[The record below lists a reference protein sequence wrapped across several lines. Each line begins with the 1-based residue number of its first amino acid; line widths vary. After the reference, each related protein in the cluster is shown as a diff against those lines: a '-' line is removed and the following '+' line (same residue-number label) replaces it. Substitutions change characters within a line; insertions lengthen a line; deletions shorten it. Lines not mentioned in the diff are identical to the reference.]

1 MNDLVYSL
9 NGGLVTDQNKISTIS
24 KVDINSIQKLI
35 RNYKQDL
42 ECFGELGFELQKIA
56 KTNKKIYFLNEQ
68 QATLLLTYMKNSES
82 VRNAKKVLVF
92 AFYQM
97 KEKLRSL
104 EQEQEKAR
112 FKSLSDENQRL
123 NSLNH
128 HQKIGYK
135 SQLKQ
140 QKEKYENKIKA
151 LKYDLENKKELS
163 FKRKLSQK
171 ELLELRKILAKDY
184 NIVCFK
190 EWEMSLFAEKI
201 GKNSVFEVVLNKL
214 EKELNYWK
222 NYEKYEEKWK
232 KNIKELKMKL
242 VDKLKKAYDY
252 KKELYKAEK
261 GSSSKEYHIENAEIF
276 QDFIELELLQCED
289 IERRYF
295 LMQIY
300 RYGYQNIRS
309 LNSKLAFKAKLDN
322 DDINFIKIL
331 KEANILH
338 ALNEIYT
345 TKEVKKIAKD

>member
-24 KVDINSIQKLI
+24 KVDINSIQRLI

-42 ECFGELGFELQKIA
+42 EFFGELGFELQKIA

-97 KEKLRSL
+97 KEKIRSL

-112 FKSLSDENQRL
+112 FKTLNDENIRL

-135 SQLKQ
+135 SQLAQ

-151 LKYDLENKKELS
+151 LKYDLEKKNALS
-163 FKRKLSQK
+163 FKRKLSEK

-184 NIVCFK
+184 GILCIK

-201 GKNSVFEVVLNKL
+201 GKNLVFETVLNKL

-222 NYEKYEEKWK
+222 NYEKCEEKWK
-232 KNIKELKMKL
+232 KIL
-242 VDKLKKAYDY
+242 
-252 KKELYKAEK
+252 
-261 GSSSKEYHIENAEIF
+261 
-276 QDFIELELLQCED
+276 
-289 IERRYF
+289 
-295 LMQIY
+295 
-300 RYGYQNIRS
+300 RS
-309 LNSKLAFKAKLDN
+309 
-322 DDINFIKIL
+322 
-331 KEANILH
+331 
-338 ALNEIYT
+338 
-345 TKEVKKIAKD
+345 

>member
-24 KVDINSIQKLI
+24 KVDINSIQRLI

-112 FKSLSDENQRL
+112 FKTLSDENLRL

-135 SQLKQ
+135 SQLAQ

-151 LKYDLENKKELS
+151 LKYDLENKNELS

-171 ELLELRKILAKDY
+171 ELLELRKILARDY
-184 NIVCFK
+184 GMICIK
-190 EWEMSLFAEKI
+190 EWEFEFLAEKI
-201 GKNSVFEVVLNKL
+201 ALESTKMTTWDAVVKKL
-214 EKELNYWK
+214 KQSLDYWQ
-222 NYEKYEEKWK
+222 NYEEYEEKW
-232 KNIKELKMKL
+232 
-242 VDKLKKAYDY
+242 
-252 KKELYKAEK
+252 
-261 GSSSKEYHIENAEIF
+261 
-276 QDFIELELLQCED
+276 
-289 IERRYF
+289 R
-295 LMQIY
+295 
-300 RYGYQNIRS
+300 
-309 LNSKLAFKAKLDN
+309 
-322 DDINFIKIL
+322 KIL
-331 KEANILH
+331 RR
-338 ALNEIYT
+338 
-345 TKEVKKIAKD
+345 

>member
-24 KVDINSIQKLI
+24 KVDINSIQRLI

-56 KTNKKIYFLNEQ
+56 KTNKKIYYLNEQ

-112 FKSLSDENQRL
+112 FKTLSDENQRL

-135 SQLKQ
+135 SQLAQ

-151 LKYDLENKKELS
+151 LQYDLEKKKELS
-163 FKRKLSQK
+163 FKRKLSK
-171 ELLELRKILAKDY
+171 EELLELRKILARDY
-184 NIVCFK
+184 GMICIK
-190 EWEMSLFAEKI
+190 EWEFEFLAEKI
-201 GKNSVFEVVLNKL
+201 ALESTKMTTWDAVVKKL
-214 EKELNYWK
+214 KQSLDYWQ
-222 NYEKYEEKWK
+222 NYEEYEEKW
-232 KNIKELKMKL
+232 
-242 VDKLKKAYDY
+242 
-252 KKELYKAEK
+252 
-261 GSSSKEYHIENAEIF
+261 
-276 QDFIELELLQCED
+276 
-289 IERRYF
+289 R
-295 LMQIY
+295 
-300 RYGYQNIRS
+300 
-309 LNSKLAFKAKLDN
+309 
-322 DDINFIKIL
+322 KIL
-331 KEANILH
+331 RR
-338 ALNEIYT
+338 
-345 TKEVKKIAKD
+345 

>member
-24 KVDINSIQKLI
+24 KVDINSIQRLI

-56 KTNKKIYFLNEQ
+56 KTNKKIYYLNEQ

-112 FKSLSDENQRL
+112 FKSLSDENLRL

-135 SQLKQ
+135 SQLAQ

-151 LKYDLENKKELS
+151 LQYDLENKKELS
-163 FKRKLSQK
+163 FKRKLSK
-171 ELLELRKILAKDY
+171 EELLELRKILARDY
-184 NIVCFK
+184 GMICIK
-190 EWEMSLFAEKI
+190 EWEFEFLAEKI
-201 GKNSVFEVVLNKL
+201 ALESTRMTTWDAVVKKL
-214 EKELNYWK
+214 KQSLDYWQ
-222 NYEKYEEKWK
+222 NYEEYEEKWK
-232 KNIKELKMKL
+232 KIL
-242 VDKLKKAYDY
+242 
-252 KKELYKAEK
+252 
-261 GSSSKEYHIENAEIF
+261 
-276 QDFIELELLQCED
+276 
-289 IERRYF
+289 RR
-295 LMQIY
+295 
-300 RYGYQNIRS
+300 
-309 LNSKLAFKAKLDN
+309 
-322 DDINFIKIL
+322 
-331 KEANILH
+331 
-338 ALNEIYT
+338 
-345 TKEVKKIAKD
+345 

>member
-24 KVDINSIQKLI
+24 KVDINSIQRLI

-56 KTNKKIYFLNEQ
+56 KTNKKIYYLNEQ

-112 FKSLSDENQRL
+112 FKTLSDENLRL

-135 SQLKQ
+135 SQLAQ

-151 LKYDLENKKELS
+151 LQYDLEHKNELS
-163 FKRKLSQK
+163 LKRKLSK
-171 ELLELRKILAKDY
+171 EELLELRKILARDY
-184 NIVCFK
+184 GMICIK
-190 EWEMSLFAEKI
+190 EWEFEFLAEKI
-201 GKNSVFEVVLNKL
+201 GKDTVFEAVLNKL
-214 EKELNYWK
+214 EKELDYWQ
-222 NYEKYEEKWK
+222 NYEEYEEKW
-232 KNIKELKMKL
+232 
-242 VDKLKKAYDY
+242 
-252 KKELYKAEK
+252 
-261 GSSSKEYHIENAEIF
+261 
-276 QDFIELELLQCED
+276 
-289 IERRYF
+289 R
-295 LMQIY
+295 
-300 RYGYQNIRS
+300 
-309 LNSKLAFKAKLDN
+309 
-322 DDINFIKIL
+322 KIL
-331 KEANILH
+331 RR
-338 ALNEIYT
+338 
-345 TKEVKKIAKD
+345 